1 MICKYCNKE
10 IDEGSVFC
18 TYCGK
23 KTSEESIIEVLEEQ
37 KEVLEE
43 QEEVVEE
50 QEKVLEEQEE
60 VNNSEDEEGNS
71 EEVSDEEDT
80 ETKED
85 KSEEVNAIIPEEDKT
100 NYPSDI
106 YSNEFEYTKTI
117 FNRYYKQEFI
127 QRSLASYIVIQI
139 LLLGFFTF
147 PGVLFALIFWLI
159 SNPITKS
166 SVWRGIIHEN
176 KGNQPIY
183 RFFFTETELIV
194 KENMDRKK
202 RNLIVRR
209 NRCEE
214 CCIEYNKFKKIIM
227 NNKGI
232 LFLSKKRDF
241 YLPLEYVKN
250 IDEIKEILSTVK
262 KAKIK
267 IKH

>member
-23 KTSEESIIEVLEEQ
+23 KTSEESTIEVVEEQ
-37 KEVLEE
+37 EEVLEE
-43 QEEVVEE
+43 QEEVAEE

-60 VNNSEDEEGNS
+60 VSNSEDEEGNS

-80 ETKED
+80 KTKED

-194 KENMDRKK
+194 
-202 RNLIVRR
+202 RR